1 MDFLNKSSKFPKN
14 VSLILGFFDGIHLGH
29 RELILQAPNN
39 TEKVLITFSKSPAE
53 YFTSEFKYIYP
64 RNISYSI
71 AEKLGI
77 DYILEYN
84 FSEILNISAEY
95 YLNNLIENFEPKY
108 ILSGFNHTFGKN
120 KLGNAK
126 FLKEKQQEYN
136 YKYICVPEYKKD
148 EKTVSST
155 YIKELL
161 ADGQISK
168 ANSFLGENFKIK
180 SKVIKGAQIG
190 RTIGFPTANMK
201 YPKDIIRLPYGV
213 YYAKAFNMPAI
224 LNWGVKP
231 TVDGKE
237 EVLEIHIPNWEKDL
251 YEKEL
256 EIEIIDKI
264 RDEQKF
270 KNLEELKTQIKKD
283 VQKCLELS

>member
-1 MDFLNKSSKFPKN
+1 MEILNQTSNFPKQ
-14 VSLILGFFDGIHLGH
+14 VSLILGFFDGLHLGH
-29 RELILQAPNN
+29 RELILQAPSN
-39 TEKVLITFSKSPAE
+39 TEKVLVTFSKSPAE
-53 YFTSEFKYIYP
+53 YFTPEFSYIYP
-64 RNISYSI
+64 REISYSI

-77 DYILEYN
+77 NDILEYN
-84 FSEILNISAEY
+84 FSEILNISAED
-95 YLNNLIENFEPKY
+95 YLNNLVENFEPKY

-148 EKTVSST
+148 GKTVSST

-161 ADGQISK
+161 ANGEIPK
-168 ANSFLGENFKIK
+168 ANTFLGENFKIK
-180 SKVIKGAQIG
+180 SKVIKGARIG

-201 YPKDIIRLPYGV
+201 YPKDIIRIPYGV
-213 YYAKAFNMPAI
+213 YCVKAFNMPAV

-283 VQKCLELS
+283 VKKCLELS

>member
-1 MDFLNKSSKFPKN
+1 MEFLNKSSKFPKD
-14 VSLILGFFDGIHLGH
+14 VSLILGFFDGLHLGH

-39 TEKVLITFSKSPAE
+39 TEKVLVTFSKSPAE
-53 YFTSEFKYIYP
+53 YFTPKFSYIYS
-64 RNISYSI
+64 REVSYSI

-77 DYILEYN
+77 DYILEYD
-84 FSEILNISAEY
+84 FSEILNISAED
-95 YLNNLIENFEPKY
+95 YLNSLIEKFEPKY

-120 KLGNAK
+120 KLGNAE
-126 FLKEKQQEYN
+126 FLEEKQQKYN
-136 YKYICVPEYKKD
+136 YKYICVPEFKK
-148 EKTVSST
+148 ERKTVSST

-190 RTIGFPTANMK
+190 RAIGFPTANMK
-201 YPKDIIRLPYGV
+201 YPKDIIRIPYGV
-213 YYAKAFNMPAI
+213 YCVKAFNMPAI

-270 KNLEELKTQIKKD
+270 KSLEELKTQIKKD

>member
-1 MDFLNKSSKFPKN
+1 MEFLNKSSKFPKN
-14 VSLILGFFDGIHLGH
+14 VSLILGFFDGLHLGH

-39 TEKVLITFSKSPAE
+39 TEKVLVTFSKSPAE
-53 YFTSEFKYIYP
+53 YFTPKFNYIYP
-64 RNISYSI
+64 RKISYSI

-84 FSEILNISAEY
+84 FSEILNIRAED

-120 KLGNAK
+120 KLGNAE

-136 YKYICVPEYKKD
+136 YKYICVPEYKRD
-148 EKTVSST
+148 GKTVSST

-161 ADGQISK
+161 AVGQISK
-168 ANSFLGENFKIK
+168 ANSLLGEFFKLK

-190 RTIGFPTANMK
+190 RKIGFPTANMK
-201 YPKDIIRLPYGV
+201 YPKDIIRIPYGV
-213 YYAKAFNMPAI
+213 YCVKAFNMPAV

-231 TVDGKE
+231 TVNGKE
-237 EVLEIHIPNWEKDL
+237 EVLEIHIPNWGKDL

>member
-1 MDFLNKSSKFPKN
+1 MEFLNKSSKFPKD
-14 VSLILGFFDGIHLGH
+14 VSLILGFFDGLHLGH

-39 TEKVLITFSKSPAE
+39 TEKVLVTFSKSPAE
-53 YFTSEFKYIYP
+53 YFTPKFSYIYP
-64 RNISYSI
+64 REVSYSI

-77 DYILEYN
+77 DYILEYD
-84 FSEILNISAEY
+84 FSEILNISAED
-95 YLNNLIENFEPKY
+95 YLNSLIEKFEPKY

-120 KLGNAK
+120 KVGNAK

-213 YYAKAFNMPAI
+213 YYAKAFNMPAV